1 MNNEEKLRK
10 AALIL
15 FWVATACL
23 LTWFIIK
30 PHLAD
35 NILDVVYLP
44 SVVCIVVMY
53 VVVCM
58 LNAIAGK
65 YRKQKS

>member
-1 MNNEEKLRK
+1 MNKEEKLKK

-15 FWVATACL
+15 FWIATAGL
-23 LTWFIIK
+23 LAWFIIK

-35 NILDVVYLP
+35 NLLDVVYVP
-44 SVVCIVVMY
+44 AVVCIFVMY
-53 VVVCM
+53 IGVCI